1 MNVKR
6 ALFAA
11 AALLLV
17 PAAQVYAQAGGA
29 APAPAGAQKIGILNV
44 RQAVFTTAEGKL
56 ALAEL
61 QSQFAPRTSE
71 LDALRKQMDSIQN
84 RLNAE
89 SRTLSDEEKAR
100 LQRQGELL
108 ARQAQRKQQ
117 EFEEDAQAAQADVLE
132 RIARKM
138 DDVMGRYARE
148 NNFTLVI
155 DVSTQNVVV
164 FAAPQIDITQDI
176 IKLYDQA
183 FPVRA
188 GAATPA
194 GTPAQPGTPRPQ
206 PPAKQPPAQ
215 KPPQQ

>member
-6 ALFAA
+6 AVFAA
-11 AALLLV
+11 AALLLL
-17 PAAQVYAQAGGA
+17 PAAQVYAQAGA
-29 APAPAGAQKIGILNV
+29 AAAAQKIGILNV
-44 RQAVFTTAEGKL
+44 RQAVFSTAEGKQ

-71 LDALRKQMDSIQN
+71 LDTLRKQMDDIQN
-84 RLNAE
+84 RLRTGD
-89 SRTLSDEEKAR
+89 RTLADDEKAR
-100 LQRQGELL
+100 LQRQGEFLS
-108 ARQAQRKQQ
+108 RQAQRKQQ
-117 EFEEDAQAAQADVLE
+117 EFEEDAQAAQAEVFE

-155 DVSTQNVVV
+155 DTSAQNVVV
-164 FAAPQIDITQDI
+164 FAAPQTDITPDVI
-176 IKLYDQA
+176 RLYDQA
-183 FPVRA
+183 FPVRSGAAAPA
-188 GAATPA
+188 GAA
-194 GTPAQPGTPRPQ
+194 PAQPGTPRTQ

>member
-6 ALFAA
+6 AMFVA

-17 PAAQVYAQAGGA
+17 TAAQVYAQAGA
-29 APAPAGAQKIGILNV
+29 APAVAAAQKIGILNV

-61 QSQFAPRTSE
+61 QSQFAPRSSE
-71 LDALRKQMDSIQN
+71 LDALRKQMDTIQN
-84 RLNAE
+84 RLNTE

-100 LQRQGELL
+100 LQKQGELF

-117 EFEEDAQAAQADVLE
+117 EFEEDAQAAQGDVLE

-138 DDVMGRYARE
+138 DDVMNRYARE

-155 DVSTQNVVV
+155 DVSSQNVVV
-164 FAAPQIDITQDI
+164 FAVPQIDITQDI

-188 GAATPA
+188 GAAAPA
-194 GTPAQPGTPRPQ
+194 PTPAQPGTPR

>member
-6 ALFAA
+6 AVFAA

-29 APAPAGAQKIGILNV
+29 PAAAAAQKIGILNV

-56 ALAEL
+56 ALAEM
-61 QSQFAPRTSE
+61 QSQFAPRSGE
-71 LDALRKQMDSIQN
+71 LDTLRKQMDAIQN
-84 RLNAE
+84 RLSAE

-100 LQRQGELL
+100 IQRQGELL
-108 ARQAQRKQQ
+108 SRQAQRKQQ
-117 EFEEDAQAAQADVLE
+117 EFEEDAQGAQGEVLE

-155 DVSTQNVVV
+155 DVSSQNVVV

-176 IKLYDQA
+176 IKLFDQA

-188 GAATPA
+188 GAAAPVS
-194 GTPAQPGTPRPQ
+194 TPAQPGTPRPQ

>member
-6 ALFAA
+6 AVFAA
-11 AALLLV
+11 VALLLA
-17 PAAQVYAQAGGA
+17 PAAQVYAQAGA
-29 APAPAGAQKIGILNV
+29 APAAQKIGILNV
-44 RQAVFTTAEGKL
+44 RQAVFSTAEGKL

-61 QSQFAPRTSE
+61 QSQFAPRSNE
-71 LDALRKQMDSIQN
+71 LDGLRKQMEDIQS
-84 RLNAE
+84 RLSTG
-89 SRTLSDEEKAR
+89 SRTLSDEEKGR

-108 ARQAQRKQQ
+108 TRQAQRKQQ
-117 EFEEDAQAAQADVLE
+117 EFEEDAQAAQGEVLD

-148 NNFTLVI
+148 NSYTLI
-155 DVSTQNVVV
+155 LDVSSQNVVV
-164 FAAPQIDITQDI
+164 FATPQTDVTQDI

-183 FPVRA
+183 HPVRA
-188 GAATPA
+188 SGAPA
-194 GTPAQPGTPRPQ
+194 GTSAQPGTPRPQ

>member
-6 ALFAA
+6 MVFAA
-11 AALLLV
+11 AALLLM
-17 PAAQVYAQAGGA
+17 PAASAFAQAGGA
-29 APAPAGAQKIGILNV
+29 APAPAAAQKIGILNV
-44 RQAVFTTAEGKL
+44 RQAVFSTAEGKQ

-61 QSQFAPRTSE
+61 QSQFAPRNNE
-71 LDALRKQMDSIQN
+71 LDALRKQIQDIQN
-84 RLNAE
+84 RL
-89 SRTLSDEEKAR
+89 STGDRTLSDDEKAR
-100 LQRQGELL
+100 LTRQGEALT
-108 ARQAQRKQQ
+108 RQAQRKQT
-117 EFEEDAQAAQADVLE
+117 EFEEDAQAAQGEVFE

-148 NNFTLVI
+148 NNYTLVI
-155 DVSTQNVVV
+155 DVSSQNVVV
-164 FAAPQIDITQDI
+164 FAAPQTDITQDI

-194 GTPAQPGTPRPQ
+194 GTPPQPGTPRPQ

>member
-6 ALFAA
+6 AVFVAA
-11 AALLLV
+11 AVLLV
-17 PAAQVYAQAGGA
+17 SAAQVYAQAGGA
-29 APAPAGAQKIGILNV
+29 PAAAAQKIGILNV

-71 LDALRKQMDSIQN
+71 LDALRKQIEALQN

-108 ARQAQRKQQ
+108 ARQTQRKQQ
-117 EFEEDAQAAQADVLE
+117 EFEEDAQAAQGEVLE

-155 DVSTQNVVV
+155 DVSSQNVVV

-194 GTPAQPGTPRPQ
+194 SAPPQPGTPR

>member
-6 ALFAA
+6 AVLAA

-29 APAPAGAQKIGILNV
+29 APAVPQKIGILNV
-44 RQAVFTTAEGKL
+44 RQAVFGTAEGKQ

-71 LDALRKQMDSIQN
+71 MDNLRKQIDDIQG
-84 RLNAE
+84 RLRAGD
-89 SRTLSDEEKAR
+89 RTLSDDEKSR
-100 LQRQGELL
+100 L
-108 ARQAQRKQQ
+108 ARQGDLLTRRAQAKQT
-117 EFEEDAQAAQADVLE
+117 EFEEDAQAAQGEVFD

-138 DDVMGRYARE
+138 DDVMSRYARE
-148 NNFTLVI
+148 NNYSLVI
-155 DVSTQNVVV
+155 DVSAQNVVV
-164 FAAPQIDITQDI
+164 FATPQTDITQEI
-176 IKLYDQA
+176 VKLYDQA

-188 GAATPA
+188 SGAA
-194 GTPAQPGTPRPQ
+194 TPAQPGTPRPQ

-215 KPPQQ
+215 KPPQK

>member
-6 ALFAA
+6 AMFVA
-11 AALLLV
+11 AALWLV
-17 PAAQVYAQAGGA
+17 TAAQVYAQAGA
-29 APAPAGAQKIGILNV
+29 APAAAAAQKIGILNV
-44 RQAVFTTAEGKL
+44 RQAVFSTAEGKL

-61 QSQFAPRTSE
+61 QSQFAPRSSE
-71 LDALRKQMDSIQN
+71 LDTLRKQMETIQN

-100 LQRQGELL
+100 LQRQGEVLS
-108 ARQAQRKQQ
+108 RQSQRKQQ
-117 EFEEDAQAAQADVLE
+117 EFQEDAEAAQGEVLE

-138 DDVMGRYARE
+138 DDVMNRYARE

-155 DVSTQNVVV
+155 DVSSQNVVV
-164 FAAPQIDITQDI
+164 FAAPQVDITQDI

-188 GAATPA
+188 GAAAPTGA
-194 GTPAQPGTPRPQ
+194 PAQPGTPRPQ

>member
-6 ALFAA
+6 AVFAA

-17 PAAQVYAQAGGA
+17 PAAPVFAQAGGA
-29 APAPAGAQKIGILNV
+29 AAPAAAQKIGILNV
-44 RQAVFTTAEGKL
+44 RQAVFSTAEGKQ

-61 QSQFAPRTSE
+61 QSQFAPRNNE
-71 LDALRKQMDSIQN
+71 LDTLRKQIQDIQS
-84 RLNAE
+84 RL
-89 SRTLSDEEKAR
+89 STGDRTLSDDEKAR
-100 LQRQGELL
+100 LTREGERLT
-108 ARQAQRKQQ
+108 RVAQRKQQ
-117 EFEEDAQAAQADVLE
+117 EFEEDAQAAQGEVFE

-155 DVSTQNVVV
+155 DVSSQNVVV
-164 FAAPQIDITQDI
+164 FAAPQTDVTQDI

-188 GAATPA
+188 SAPA
-194 GTPAQPGTPRPQ
+194 PAQPGTPRP
-206 PPAKQPPAQ
+206 PAKQPPAT

>member
-6 ALFAA
+6 AMFVA

-17 PAAQVYAQAGGA
+17 TAAQVYAQAGA
-29 APAPAGAQKIGILNV
+29 APAAAAAQKIGILNV

-61 QSQFAPRTSE
+61 QSQFAPRSSE
-71 LDALRKQMDSIQN
+71 LDALRKQMETIQN

-100 LQRQGELL
+100 LQRQGEQFS
-108 ARQAQRKQQ
+108 RQAQRKQQ
-117 EFEEDAQAAQADVLE
+117 EFQEDAEAAQADVLE

-138 DDVMGRYARE
+138 DDVMNRYARE

-155 DVSTQNVVV
+155 DVSSQNVVV
-164 FAAPQIDITQDI
+164 FAAPQTDITQDI

-188 GAATPA
+188 GAAAPTTA
-194 GTPAQPGTPRPQ
+194 PAQPGTPR

>member
-6 ALFAA
+6 AMFVA

-17 PAAQVYAQAGGA
+17 TATQVYAQAGA
-29 APAPAGAQKIGILNV
+29 APAAAAAQKTGILNV

-61 QSQFAPRTSE
+61 QSQFAPRSSE
-71 LDALRKQMDSIQN
+71 LDALRKQMETIQN

-100 LQRQGELL
+100 LQRQGEVL

-117 EFEEDAQAAQADVLE
+117 EFQEDAEAAQGEVLE

-138 DDVMGRYARE
+138 DDVMNRYARE

-155 DVSTQNVVV
+155 DVSSQNVVV
-164 FAAPQIDITQDI
+164 FAAPQTDITQDI

-188 GAATPA
+188 GAPTGA
-194 GTPAQPGTPRPQ
+194 PAQPGTPRPQ
-206 PPAKQPPAQ
+206 PPAKQPPPT

>member
-6 ALFAA
+6 AMFAA

-17 PAAQVYAQAGGA
+17 TAAQVYAQAGGA
-29 APAPAGAQKIGILNV
+29 PAAAAAQKIGILNV

-61 QSQFAPRTSE
+61 QSQFAPRSSE
-71 LDALRKQMDSIQN
+71 LDALRKQMETIQT

-108 ARQAQRKQQ
+108 SRQAQRKQQ
-117 EFEEDAQAAQADVLE
+117 EFEEDAQASQADVLE

-188 GAATPA
+188 GAATPTS
-194 GTPAQPGTPRPQ
+194 TPAQPGTPRPQ

>member
-6 ALFAA
+6 AVFAA

-17 PAAQVYAQAGGA
+17 PAAQVFAQAGGA
-29 APAPAGAQKIGILNV
+29 APAPAQKVGILNV
-44 RQAVFTTAEGKL
+44 RQAVFSTAEGKQ

-61 QSQFAPRTSE
+61 QSQFAPRTNE
-71 LDALRKQMDSIQN
+71 MDALRKQMDDIQG
-84 RLNAE
+84 RLRAGD
-89 SRTLSDEEKAR
+89 RTLSDDEKAR
-100 LQRQGELL
+100 LTRQGEAL
-108 ARQAQRKQQ
+108 ARQAQRKQT
-117 EFEEDAQAAQADVLE
+117 EFEEDAQAAQGEVFE

-148 NNFTLVI
+148 NNYTLVI
-155 DVSTQNVVV
+155 DVSSQNVVV
-164 FAAPQIDITQDI
+164 FAAPQTDITQDI
-176 IKLYDQA
+176 VKLFDQA

-188 GAATPA
+188 GTAPA
-194 GTPAQPGTPRPQ
+194 GAPAQPGTPR

>member
-6 ALFAA
+6 AMFAA

-17 PAAQVYAQAGGA
+17 TAAQVYAQAGGA
-29 APAPAGAQKIGILNV
+29 PAAAAAQKIGILNV
-44 RQAVFTTAEGKL
+44 RQAVFSTAEGKL

-61 QSQFAPRTSE
+61 QSQFAPRSSE
-71 LDALRKQMDSIQN
+71 LDALRKQMETLQN

-100 LQRQGELL
+100 LQRQGEVLS
-108 ARQAQRKQQ
+108 RQAQRKQQ

-155 DVSTQNVVV
+155 DVSSQNVVV

-188 GAATPA
+188 GTATPTS
-194 GTPAQPGTPRPQ
+194 TPAQPGTPRPQ

>member
-6 ALFAA
+6 AMFAA

-29 APAPAGAQKIGILNV
+29 PAAAAAQKVGILNV

-61 QSQFAPRTSE
+61 QSQFAPRSSE
-71 LDALRKQMDSIQN
+71 LDALRKQMDAIQN
-84 RLNAE
+84 RLNSE
-89 SRTLSDEEKAR
+89 SRTLSDDEKVR
-100 LQRQGELL
+100 LQKQGELL
-108 ARQAQRKQQ
+108 ARQAQRKDT
-117 EFEEDAQAAQADVLE
+117 EFQEDAQAAQADVLE

-155 DVSTQNVVV
+155 DVSSQNVVV

-188 GAATPA
+188 GAAAPA
-194 GTPAQPGTPRPQ
+194 GAAAQPGTPRPQ

>member
-6 ALFAA
+6 AVFAA

-17 PAAQVYAQAGGA
+17 PAAQVYAQAGA
-29 APAPAGAQKIGILNV
+29 APAAAAQKIGILNV

-71 LDALRKQMDSIQN
+71 LDALRKQIDALQN

-100 LQRQGELL
+100 LQRQGELF

-117 EFEEDAQAAQADVLE
+117 EFEEDAQAAQGDVLE

-155 DVSTQNVVV
+155 DVSSQNVVV

-176 IKLYDQA
+176 IRLYDQA

-188 GAATPA
+188 GAAAPA
-194 GTPAQPGTPRPQ
+194 GAPPQPGTPRPQ
-206 PPAKQPPAQ
+206 PAKQPPAQ